1 MFRLVN
7 GWWLAPGFYDMRRR
21 TDIWFAPVMALMFVA
36 FLALTP
42 LAIERRSSE
51 TLYILSILLSSLF
64 LALAFSS
71 ALFYLIDRS
80 TRGSDND
87 TCLGEIL
94 KSLRRALSRRNRCRP
109 ETAIPIEPVKTGE
122 ESFLLA
128 PDSGYLQRVDF
139 CRLSEAA
146 RHVRA
151 VICFLCCPGDF
162 VLKGSPLAAVY
173 FADQQLV
180 PGQAFENLQHRF
192 ARAVSVERK
201 RSIKYDPEYA
211 IVRITEIAALWMSPS
226 FADPVKTLACI
237 NASTV
242 GLREILRAPAK
253 SRVHYDS
260 MGQLRILEKE
270 ILRERVLSSAFDALR
285 PIVKNSVGLSVYLLQ
300 AISALAPFLN
310 TSAQALEL
318 KVHAELIHDGVYVD
332 ASLRDRLTIDDAY
345 LSARRSLSCPTHV
358 VKLSPRTPG
367 SSQTHPTQALEGLEG
382 SSELRVRV

>member
-7 GWWLAPGFYDMRRR
+7 GWQPAPGFYGMTRR

-51 TLYILSILLSSLF
+51 TLYVLSILSSSLF
-64 LALAFSS
+64 LALTFTS
-71 ALFYLIDRS
+71 ALLYLIDRS
-80 TRGSDND
+80 TRWSDND
-87 TCLGEIL
+87 AGLGEIL
-94 KSLRRALSRRNRCRP
+94 KSLRRAMSRRNHCRP
-109 ETAIPIEPVKTGE
+109 EAAIPKEPAKTGE

-139 CRLSEAA
+139 RRLSEAA
-146 RHVRA
+146 RHVSA

-173 FADQQLV
+173 FADQKLV
-180 PGQAFENLQHRF
+180 PGHVFENLRHRF
-192 ARAVSVERK
+192 ARAVSVERN

-211 IVRITEIAALWMSPS
+211 IVRITQIAALWMSPS

-242 GLREILRAPAK
+242 GLREILRAPVK

-260 MGQLRILEKE
+260 MGQLRIFEKE
-270 ILRERVLSSAFDALR
+270 IPRERVLFSAFDALR

-300 AISALAPFLN
+300 AIAALAPFLN

-318 KVHAELIHDGVYVD
+318 RVQAELIHDAAYLD
-332 ASLRDRLTIDDAY
+332 ASSRDRSAIDDAY
-345 LSARRSLSCPTHV
+345 LSARRALSCPTHV
-358 VKLSPRTPG
+358 VKLSPRTPS
-367 SSQTHPTQALEGLEG
+367 SSQAHPTQALKGLEG
-382 SSELRVRV
+382 SSEIGVGA